1 MRMRVMVVGEEDG
14 DDASGYGEKDGDD
27 YAGGDDSNSEGN
39 DGNDVNSLRLELR
52 KLRPQSYMLISSLA

>member
-1 MRMRVMVVGEEDG
+1 MRVMVVGEEDG

-52 KLRPQSYMLISSLA
+52 KLRVSEIK